1 MSVSTWWT
9 EVLTCPIYVLQKT
22 YWFLGGRVWKLV
34 VLWLRWLSTWIAFV
48 CHWTRT
54 KQWSP
59 QTLTTTAG
67 VILPVLPCD
76 AGQKWLGNMLASTW
90 LKIIGCRCAI
100 SPSGSIESFPYEP
113 MYTARQ
119 KCFHCKTF
127 TGLWICSVINGMP
140 CWWTSHYVQ
149 SRFHKWEACGD
160 FNQVGKDGW
169 RPLPEKNHTP
179 EAISILNVINVLNHT
194 DLSRKCVP
202 LILGML
208 LAKHNYKT
216 SAILHKRERI
226 QQTLDFSSSP
236 SPFVCDHFGLF
247 FVRSKPEKP
256 GKWP

>member
-1 MSVSTWWT
+1 MESQDSIFWCFSSLVCIHLVAPATQPAFPTALPSPWHWNPTRPVST
-9 EVLTCPIYVLQKT
+9 Q
-22 YWFLGGRVWKLV
+22 
-34 VLWLRWLSTWIAFV
+34 
-48 CHWTRT
+48 
-54 KQWSP
+54 
-59 QTLTTTAG
+59 
-67 VILPVLPCD
+67 
-76 AGQKWLGNMLASTW
+76 
-90 LKIIGCRCAI
+90 
-100 SPSGSIESFPYEP
+100 
-113 MYTARQ
+113 
-119 KCFHCKTF
+119 
-127 TGLWICSVINGMP
+127 
-140 CWWTSHYVQ
+140 
-149 SRFHKWEACGD
+149 WEACGD